1 MADAA
6 SFINSKILIIAQQI
20 INPLLL
26 VVMGVAILVFVW
38 GIYEYFFKDTSGG
51 ERAQGTR
58 HILWGLV
65 GFVIMLCAYGLIQIV
80 LNTFGVSD
88 QFGTTYTTRPSP
100 TFNLTK

>member
-26 VVMGVAILVFVW
+26 VVMMLAILIFVW
-38 GIYEYFFKDTSGG
+38 GIYEYYFKDVAGG
-51 ERAQGTR
+51 DRAKGSQ

-65 GFVIMLCAYGLIQIV
+65 GFVIMLCAYGLIHVV
-80 LNTFGVSD
+80 LNTFGVDD
-88 QFGTTYTTRPSP
+88 QFGTTYTTRPTP
-100 TFNLTK
+100 TFNVTK